1 MTTVNNRATTLQSTS
16 QSSAVDSVAQ
26 TSSSST
32 INQDTVAHANE
43 VANTI
48 AKELGLPAV
57 NITGADLAVALAAI
71 REKTQNTRMQTAS
84 EDIQNNREQTKAKAE
99 ERIKKRQEAAK
110 KQEKAAVKKQEKNIW
125 GWIAGAAM
133 VVAGAALVATG
144 VGAAVG
150 AALIV
155 GGVCALA
162 AQAMTTDFNG
172 DGKTGL
178 SEMMKG
184 LGDLYAFFNPNAT
197 EEDKKK
203 FAAIAAAA
211 IVVTLAVT
219 AACTCPG
226 PGLVTALTVVS
237 SFGPMIVTPE
247 NLQAFG
253 MEEKASE
260 DWALGITIG
269 LAVATLIVGFAAA
282 GSAASSASKLAG
294 SADEVVNVASKGA
307 QVADKA
313 DDVARVADKADDV
326 ARAADKAD
334 DAVRVADKADDA
346 VKVSDKA
353 ADATKVVQSSE
364 KANKMRRVGQYS
376 SAMAMGISGGAEV
389 AQGALTIEAG
399 YLERDAAELR
409 AQVKEF
415 LAWLVE
421 SQGQAEDEKERLQE
435 IMEQLM
441 ADYTTVSD
449 ILKDTDRVD
458 LKTVSV

>member
-1 MTTVNNRATTLQSTS
+1 MTTVNTTRTTQLPGTDQAGAVNSTN
-16 QSSAVDSVAQ
+16 Q
-26 TSSSST
+26 TSTNQIS
-32 INQDTVAHANE
+32 QDTVAHANE
-43 VANTI
+43 VANSI
-48 AKELGLPAV
+48 AQELGLPAV
-57 NITGADLAVALAAI
+57 NITGADLAVALAAM

-84 EDIQNNREQTKAKAE
+84 EDIQNNRDQTKAKAE
-99 ERIKKRQEAAK
+99 ERIKKRQEAAE
-110 KQEKAAVKKQEKNIW
+110 KQEKAAQKKKEKNIW

-133 VVAGAALVATG
+133 VVAGAALCATG

-150 AALIV
+150 VALIV
-155 GGVCALA
+155 GGVCSLA

-184 LGDLYAFFNPNAT
+184 LGELYGMMNPKAT

-211 IVVTLAVT
+211 IVVTVAVA
-219 AACTCPG
+219 AACLCPG
-226 PGLVTALTVVS
+226 PGLVTAMTVVS

-247 NLQAFG
+247 NLHAFG
-253 MEEKASE
+253 MEEKASQ

-269 LAVATLIVGFAAA
+269 LAVATLVVGFASA

-294 SADEVVNVASKGA
+294 SADDVANVASKGA
-307 QVADKA
+307 QVADKADDFARVADKA

-326 ARAADKAD
+326 AR
-334 DAVRVADKADDA
+334 VADKVDDA
-346 VKVSDKA
+346 
-353 ADATKVVQSSE
+353 ATIAKNTD

-376 SAMAMGISGGAEV
+376 SAMAMGVSGGSEV
-389 AQGALTIEAG
+389 AQGVLTIEAG

-458 LKTVSV
+458 LKTLSV